1 MKKILMS
8 VVAVSV
14 AAWSLA
20 VSGEVGASSGA
31 CPGGACEFNAAAK
44 AARFHMRS
52 IAHRGLHGP
61 GIAQNSVEGFTAAW
75 ANGVKWIETD
85 FHLLK
90 DGRVL
95 CVHDRGELKRI
106 SGEDRVIADLTA
118 AEVAKIDIGKFAK
131 TERPVRM
138 PYIEDVLATVPK
150 DCIAQCEI
158 KLYGDTYADTFDA
171 ARRAAGLSET
181 NILVTSFNAD
191 WLKDFKRRYP
201 KYQTGW
207 LGAKVSSKKQAK
219 PGANT
224 VNVPQIVEI
233 AKDAGVD
240 IVCPGAV
247 SAMKAGLSPKD
258 ADAIR
263 AAGFD
268 FRLYGVNSPKA
279 LAYALKV
286 KATAFT
292 CDHWKDSFE
301 WAKSIPGLNLTP

>member
-1 MKKILMS
+1 MRTAFS
-8 VVAVSV
+8 FAVACV
-14 AAWSLA
+14 AAA
-20 VSGEVGASSGA
+20 A
-31 CPGGACEFNAAAK
+31 CMAEPSEG
-44 AARFHMRS
+44 RFHMRS

-61 GIAQNSVEGFTAAW
+61 GIAQNSVEGFKAAW

-106 SGEDRVIADLTA
+106 SGEDRVVADLTA
-118 AEVAKIDIGKFAK
+118 EDVAKIDIGKFAK
-131 TERPVRM
+131 TAKPVRM
-138 PYIEDVLATVPK
+138 PYIEDVLGTVPK

-207 LGAKVSSKKQAK
+207 LGAGLSAKKGKTSVDTSLIIAK
-219 PGANT
+219 
-224 VNVPQIVEI
+224 
-233 AKDAGVD
+233 AKDAKVD
-240 IVCPGAV
+240 IVCPGAA
-247 SAMKAGLSPKD
+247 SAMKCGVSPAD

-268 FRLYGVNSPKA
+268 FRLYGVNSRKA
-279 LAYALKV
+279 LAYALTV

-301 WAKSIPGLNLTP
+301 WAKTIPGLELTP

>member
-1 MKKILMS
+1 MMRS
-8 VVAVSV
+8 VFLSAVASV
-14 AAWSLA
+14 AAVVCMA
-20 VSGEVGASSGA
+20 EPTEG
-31 CPGGACEFNAAAK
+31 
-44 AARFHMRS
+44 RFHMRS

-61 GIAQNSVEGFTAAW
+61 GIAQNSVEGFRAAW
-75 ANGVKWIETD
+75 ANGAKWIETD
-85 FHLLK
+85 FFLLK
-90 DGRVL
+90 NGRVL

-106 SGEDRVIADLTA
+106 SGEDRDIASLTEA
-118 AEVAKIDIGKFAK
+118 DVASIDIGKFAK
-131 TERPVRM
+131 TEKPVHM
-138 PYIEDVLATVPK
+138 PYLEDVLGTVPK

-158 KLYGDTYADTFDA
+158 KLYGDSYGEKFDG

-207 LGAKVSSKKQAK
+207 LGAGLSAKKGKKGVDTAK
-219 PGANT
+219 
-224 VNVPQIVEI
+224 IIEK
-233 AKDAGVD
+233 AKDAKVD

-247 SAMKAGLSPKD
+247 SAMKCGVSPAD

-268 FRLYGVNSPKA
+268 FRLYGVNSQKA
-279 LAYALKV
+279 LAYALTV

-292 CDHWKDSFE
+292 CDHWKESFE
-301 WAKSIPGLNLTP
+301 WAKTIPGLELTP

>member
-1 MKKILMS
+1 MKHTAFS
-8 VVAVSV
+8 FAVACV
-14 AAWSLA
+14 AAA
-20 VSGEVGASSGA
+20 VCMAEPSEG
-31 CPGGACEFNAAAK
+31 
-44 AARFHMRS
+44 RFHMRS

-61 GIAQNSVEGFTAAW
+61 GIAQNSVEGFRAAW

-85 FHLLK
+85 FFLLK
-90 DGRVL
+90 NGRVL

-106 SGEDRVIADLTA
+106 SGEDRDIASLTEA
-118 AEVAKIDIGKFAK
+118 DVASIDIGKFAK
-131 TERPVRM
+131 TEKPVHM
-138 PYIEDVLATVPK
+138 PYLEDVLGTVPK

-158 KLYGDTYADTFDA
+158 KLYGDSYGEKFDA

-207 LGAKVSSKKQAK
+207 LGAGLSAKKGK
-219 PGANT
+219 T
-224 VNVPQIVEI
+224 VIDTEKIVEK
-233 AKDAGVD
+233 AKDAKVD
-240 IVCPGAV
+240 IVCPGAA
-247 SAMKAGLSPKD
+247 SAMKCGISPAD

-268 FRLYGVNSPKA
+268 FRLYGVNSRKA
-279 LAYALKV
+279 LAYALTV

-301 WAKSIPGLNLTP
+301 WAKTIPGLELTP

>member
-1 MKKILMS
+1 MKKILIS
-8 VVAVSV
+8 IV
-14 AAWSLA
+14 AAGA
-20 VSGEVGASSGA
+20 AACAFVAQGEADPSQAA
-31 CPGGACEFNAAAK
+31 CAQGFCRLDGSAAK
-44 AARFHMRS
+44 AARFHMRA

-61 GIAQNSVEGFTAAW
+61 GIAQNSIEGFRAAW

-95 CVHDRGELKRI
+95 CVHDRKELRRI

-118 AEVAKIDIGKFAK
+118 GEVAKIDIGKFAK
-131 TERPVRM
+131 TEKPVRM
-138 PYIEDVLATVPK
+138 PYVEDVLATVPK

-191 WLKDFKRRYP
+191 WLKDFRRRYP
-201 KYQTGW
+201 KYRIGW
-207 LGAKVSSKKQAK
+207 LGAGLSGNTRTGNVDVAAIIARARNAK
-219 PGANT
+219 
-224 VNVPQIVEI
+224 
-233 AKDAGVD
+233 VD

-247 SAMKAGLSPKD
+247 PAMKCGLTSED
-258 ADAIR
+258 ADSIR

-268 FRLYGVNSPKA
+268 FRLYGVNTPKA
-279 LAYALKV
+279 LAYALTV

-292 CDHWKDSFE
+292 CDHWKESFE

>member
-1 MKKILMS
+1 MKHTAFS
-8 VVAVSV
+8 FAVACV
-14 AAWSLA
+14 AAA
-20 VSGEVGASSGA
+20 VCMAEPSEG
-31 CPGGACEFNAAAK
+31 
-44 AARFHMRS
+44 RFHMRS

-61 GIAQNSVEGFTAAW
+61 GIAQNSVEGFKAAW

-106 SGEDRVIADLTA
+106 SGEDRVVADLTA
-118 AEVAKIDIGKFAK
+118 EDVAKIDIGKFAK
-131 TERPVRM
+131 TARPVRM
-138 PYIEDVLATVPK
+138 PYVEDVLGTVPK

-207 LGAKVSSKKQAK
+207 LGAGLSAKKGMTVIDTAK
-219 PGANT
+219 
-224 VNVPQIVEI
+224 IVAK
-233 AKDAGVD
+233 AKDAKVD
-240 IVCPGAV
+240 IVCPGAA
-247 SAMKAGLSPKD
+247 SAMKCGVSPAD

-268 FRLYGVNSPKA
+268 FRLYGVNSRKA
-279 LAYALKV
+279 LAYALTV

-301 WAKSIPGLNLTP
+301 WAKTIPGLELTP